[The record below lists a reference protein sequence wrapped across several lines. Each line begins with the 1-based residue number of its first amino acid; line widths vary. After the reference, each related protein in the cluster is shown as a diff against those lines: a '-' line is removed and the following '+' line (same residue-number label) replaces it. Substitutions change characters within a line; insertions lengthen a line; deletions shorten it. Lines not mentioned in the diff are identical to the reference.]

1 EQDPSGPVLSLEQ
14 RMDSLK
20 LMEVRHKVK
29 LLIQSNQL
37 PHHEKAGRSSKALD
51 KMHGKRPPRLV
62 SYNHEIHHNN
72 IPTLLEPYYV
82 VHHRSLLIVLESITR
97 QIDSNLNQ
105 PTAYQC
111 ILELCDTFMRH
122 WLAEKALLWLHPKA
136 STVLFRMSRRMQV
149 EFLTTLATLLWKA
162 SDELFVE
169 QVVVAQP
176 NIPSNKAKQR
186 SLAKSTSPVA
196 LSLRSVAYSVLA
208 MVFDAAAGTVS
219 HVDVVL
225 CAMMAAPSTDHPRR
239 EEVIATQGLALQKKV
254 FGLIRA
260 NHLVEAHRLL
270 DLLIRHVFPS
280 YSVDMTERAQKWMEA
295 VCSTQSAL
303 ATHMPIVT
311 SFVSSLLKSPT
322 TWLRMANA
330 IHRFLSPDN
339 HENDEEGEEEKAEN
353 DDNRALACL
362 TLQTVAPITTL
373 LVQALEQGM
382 ADVDR
387 ELKGSHHIHHHPR
400 GTSSSS
406 LFIACNHEDN
416 KRKATAAAAALS
428 KQRKGRQDAK
438 LIPDL
443 IFQVEQYDVVII
455 KLSKLCKVRSVNFS
469 RWCVRRQ
476 ARDFKLNMDTVS
488 RLLPGDHDDEE
499 QDNDPPHN
507 DTNNHRNQHQV
518 RLQHASH
525 MRESAETR
533 QTAAMDDMEHGEV
546 AEINDGQDDMDM
558 PSSGDESDDVPATAR
573 QEEEEDDEM
582 ASRHLKRRRRVV
594 EEED

>member
-1 EQDPSGPVLSLEQ
+1 EQDSNGPVLSLEQ

-20 LMEVRHKVK
+20 LMEVRHKVM
-29 LLIQSNQL
+29 LLIQSNQP
-37 PHHEKAGRSSKALD
+37 PHHQKAGRSSKALD
-51 KMHGKRPPRLV
+51 KMHGKPPPRLV

-72 IPTLLEPYYV
+72 SPTLLEPCYA
-82 VHHRSLLIVLESITR
+82 VHHRSLLIVLESMTR

-122 WLAEKALLWLHPKA
+122 WLAGKALLWLHPKT

-149 EFLTTLATLLWKA
+149 EFLTTLAALLWKA
-162 SDELFVE
+162 SEELFVE

-186 SLAKSTSPVA
+186 LKSTSQVA
-196 LSLRSVAYSVLA
+196 LSLHSVAYSVLA

-219 HVDVVL
+219 HVDAVL

-239 EEVIATQGLALQKKV
+239 EEVAMQGLALQKKV

-260 NHLVEAHRLL
+260 NHLVEAHGLL

-295 VCSTQSAL
+295 VCSTQPAL

-311 SFVSSLLKSPT
+311 TFVSSLLKSPT

-387 ELKGSHHIHHHPR
+387 ELKGSHHIHHHLR
-400 GTSSSS
+400 GPSSSS
-406 LFIACNHEDN
+406 LVLQFIACNHEDN
-416 KRKATAAAAALS
+416 KRKATAAALS

-455 KLSKLCKVRSVNFS
+455 KLSKQCKVR
-469 RWCVRRQ
+469 
-476 ARDFKLNMDTVS
+476 
-488 RLLPGDHDDEE
+488 
-499 QDNDPPHN
+499 
-507 DTNNHRNQHQV
+507 
-518 RLQHASH
+518 
-525 MRESAETR
+525 SAETR
-533 QTAAMDDMEHGEV
+533 QTADVQATAAMDDMEHAHDELV
-546 AEINDGQDDMDM
+546 EIQDNDVQDEMDM
-558 PSSGDESDDVPATAR
+558 PSSGGESDDDDVPATAR
-573 QEEEEDDEM
+573 QEEEDDEM
-582 ASRHLKRRRRVV
+582 ASRHVKRRRRVV
-594 EEED
+594 EED

>member
-1 EQDPSGPVLSLEQ
+1 EQDSNGPVLSLEQ

-37 PHHEKAGRSSKALD
+37 PHHQKAGRSSKALD
-51 KMHGKRPPRLV
+51 KMHGKPPPHLV

-72 IPTLLEPYYV
+72 SPTLLEPCYV
-82 VHHRSLLIVLESITR
+82 VHHRSLLIVLESMTR

-136 STVLFRMSRRMQV
+136 HTVLFRMSRRMQV
-149 EFLTTLATLLWKA
+149 EFLTTLAALLWKA
-162 SDELFVE
+162 SEELFVE

-196 LSLRSVAYSVLA
+196 LSLHSVAYSVLA

-219 HVDVVL
+219 HVDAVL

-239 EEVIATQGLALQKKV
+239 EEVIAMHGLALQKKV
-254 FGLIRA
+254 FGLIRT
-260 NHLVEAHRLL
+260 NHLVEAHGLL

-295 VCSTQSAL
+295 VCSTQPAL

-311 SFVSSLLKSPT
+311 TFVSSLLKSPT

-387 ELKGSHHIHHHPR
+387 ELKGSHHIHHHLR
-400 GTSSSS
+400 GPSSS
-406 LFIACNHEDN
+406 LVLQFIACNHEDN

-455 KLSKLCKVRSVNFS
+455 KLSKLCKVR
-469 RWCVRRQ
+469 
-476 ARDFKLNMDTVS
+476 
-488 RLLPGDHDDEE
+488 P
-499 QDNDPPHN
+499 
-507 DTNNHRNQHQV
+507 
-518 RLQHASH
+518 
-525 MRESAETR
+525 AETR
-533 QTAAMDDMEHGEV
+533 QTAAMDDMEHDEV
-546 AEINDGQDDMDM
+546 AEDNDVQDDMDM

-582 ASRHLKRRRRVV
+582 ASRHVKRRRRVV